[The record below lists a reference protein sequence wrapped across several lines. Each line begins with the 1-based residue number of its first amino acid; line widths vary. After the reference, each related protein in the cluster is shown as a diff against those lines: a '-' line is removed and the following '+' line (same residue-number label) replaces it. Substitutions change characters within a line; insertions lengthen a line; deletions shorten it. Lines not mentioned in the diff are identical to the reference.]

1 MTFLGRAGQEG
12 LGASA
17 PPPIFRS
24 LRLKTPESCPLIR
37 YSRPK
42 TMEDPEP
49 NPTDSATCCQERLQD
64 LRRRTEEYVR
74 QEPAKAVGIAVGAG
88 MFLAIFPVFSVF
100 GGIARIAFA
109 LLRPVLLILGA
120 AKLYE
125 EYQKRAARGDSSES
139 LDSDSQPPA

>member
-1 MTFLGRAGQEG
+1 
-12 LGASA
+12 
-17 PPPIFRS
+17 
-24 LRLKTPESCPLIR
+24 
-37 YSRPK
+37 
-42 TMEDPEP
+42 MEDPEP
-49 NPTDSATCCQERLQD
+49 NTTDSATCCQERLQD